1 MIKGSSQ
8 TLAIIGVISVIIL
21 IFGGILLLDKSRDS
35 GDSIGL
41 NVGDEAPDF
50 SVEDYSGKTISLADY
65 ADKNILLYFNEGV
78 ICAPCWQQIIQLQKD
93 REKFMALISL
103 IILMVFL
110 GLFLIVIEWKKESRE
125 SERK

>member
-1 MIKGSSQ
+1 VALMSQ
-8 TLAIIGVISVIIL
+8 T
-21 IFGGILLLDKSRDS
+21 
-35 GDSIGL
+35 
-41 NVGDEAPDF
+41 
-50 SVEDYSGKTISLADY
+50 
-65 ADKNILLYFNEGV
+65 
-78 ICAPCWQQIIQLQKD
+78 